1 MVKSTKNARS
11 VKKKLKTL
19 NIPFEIWV
27 NLCFFQPGADP
38 YCFVEF
44 YEHKDAAAALSAM
57 NKRMCMGRV
66 SHNV

>member
-1 MVKSTKNARS
+1 MITV
-11 VKKKLKTL
+11 
-19 NIPFEIWV
+19 ID
-27 NLCFFQPGADP
+27 NLVYFQPGADP

-66 SHNV
+66 SDLCYLICVGMGTEENKRRSQRTR